1 LIKDVEMQENGTN
14 SMVQINYIK
23 PNRYQPRR
31 HFDQEKLDE
40 LTESIKVNGLIQP
53 LVAVKHSD
61 TDYELIAGE
70 RRLEAC
76 KLAGLTEVP
85 VFIKNVTD
93 KEKLVLAIIENVQRE
108 DLSPIEEAKAY
119 EQLINEFE
127 LTHLDLSKIMSK
139 DRATITNTLRLLKL
153 SESIQSMIESKQI
166 TPGHAR
172 AVLSVDESVQEQF
185 ALEIVKKQYTVRKA
199 ELEAQNYN
207 VITQKPKASNAHKT
221 YENAYLK
228 DIEKE
233 LASTTGCAVDIKE
246 KKDGVGEILIQ
257 FKDKDDLEK
266 IRSSMKVV
274 DKLVNYLSTY
284 AKG

>member
-1 LIKDVEMQENGTN
+1 
-14 SMVQINYIK
+14 
-23 PNRYQPRR
+23 
-31 HFDQEKLDE
+31 
-40 LTESIKVNGLIQP
+40 
-53 LVAVKHSD
+53 VAVKHSD
-61 TDYELIAGE
+61 TEYELIAGE

-85 VFIKNVTD
+85 VFIKNVSD

-153 SESIQSMIESKQI
+153 SESIQAMIESKQI

-185 ALEIVKKQYTVRKA
+185 AAEIVKKQYTVRKA
-199 ELEAQNYN
+199 ELESQNYN
-207 VITQKPKASNAHKT
+207 IITQKPKASNTNKT
-221 YENAYLK
+221 YENNYLK
-228 DIEKE
+228 EIEKE

-246 KKDGVGEILIQ
+246 KKDGLGEILIQ

-266 IRSSMKVV
+266 IRSSMKVAN
-274 DKLVNYLSTY
+274 KLVNYFGTY
-284 AKG
+284 TKAKSE